1 MTGCLCLGLRS
12 CLVLSCSVL
21 VLVPVP
27 VPVQVLLV
35 LSLAR
40 GSAWGWKGK
49 RRSSTTVTHGL
60 LKWQLSQRYPVPEL
74 AGRGK
79 PFRALYGC
87 TPYLPHDLAVRLV
100 DLTVGLGGILNTGPP
115 LRTRLDSRPA
125 PLTASPGKYPGQG
138 PSPLNKYQ
146 AWLPLLQPVNQ
157 PNHCVIRPSHAGLE
171 SSHWVVSIP
180 F

>member
-1 MTGCLCLGLRS
+1 MEALGGGKGRGGPPLR
-12 CLVLSCSVL
+12 
-21 VLVPVP
+21 
-27 VPVQVLLV
+27 
-35 LSLAR
+35 
-40 GSAWGWKGK
+40 
-49 RRSSTTVTHGL
+49 VTHGL

-87 TPYLPHDLAVRLV
+87 TPYLSHDLAVRLV

-125 PLTASPGKYPGQG
+125 PLTASPGRYPGQG

-171 SSHWVVSIP
+171 SAIGWFLYLFSKQTVQSQCHSWMTSVLSCSARLGKSWALTQNII
-180 F
+180 

>member
-21 VLVPVP
+21 VLA
-27 VPVQVLLV
+27 Q
-35 LSLAR
+35 SGLACTLAH

-49 RRSSTTVTHGL
+49 RRSSTPSHLRPIEMAAV
-60 LKWQLSQRYPVPEL
+60 SRYPVPEL

-87 TPYLPHDLAVRLV
+87 TPYLSHDLAVRLV
-100 DLTVGLGGILNTGPP
+100 DLAVGLGGTLNTGPP

-125 PLTASPGKYPGQG
+125 PLTASPCRYPGQG
-138 PSPLNKYQ
+138 PSLLNKYQ

-157 PNHCVIRPSHAGLE
+157 PNHSIIRPLLCTS
-171 SSHWVVSIP
+171 
-180 F
+180 